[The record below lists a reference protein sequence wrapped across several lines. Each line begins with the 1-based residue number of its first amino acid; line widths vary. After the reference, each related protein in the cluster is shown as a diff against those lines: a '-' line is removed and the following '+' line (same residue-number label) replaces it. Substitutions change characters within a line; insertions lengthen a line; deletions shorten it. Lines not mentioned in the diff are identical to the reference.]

1 MNLSYFIAKRI
12 SKSEDG
18 SFSSTIHKIAIAS
31 IALGLAIM
39 IISFLILFG
48 FQNTVKEKIFGLSS
62 HIQVTKYTLSNSL
75 ESVPVNNQNEFYQ
88 DYSKYGYIDHVQEFA
103 YKAGLIRTNEEIL
116 GVVIKGIGKDF
127 DLDRFQE
134 YMIEGE
140 FIKFDSSSYS
150 KDIVLSRTISNKLKV
165 GVGDQITIHFFQN
178 PPRVR
183 RLTISG
189 IYETN
194 LSEYFDSKMVIGD
207 IDMIRKLNGWADS
220 LSGGFEVYL
229 KDYRNEHL
237 AEQELDNTLDYDL
250 FIEKVSDK
258 FIQVFEW
265 LGLIRRQVNIFLTLI
280 LFVVCFNMISIIL
293 ILIMER
299 TQMIGMLKA
308 LGATN
313 KQIRRVF
320 SYTGMQLVAKGL
332 ILGNVLALT
341 LCALQYYFKL
351 IPLNAKDYYMSY
363 VPISWDWQIIFT
375 LNILTFIVVML
386 ILAIPTLFITR
397 IQPIRAIRFD

>member
-18 SFSSTIHKIAIAS
+18 SFSATIHKIAIVS

-48 FQNTVKEKIFGLSS
+48 FQNTIKEKIFSLSS
-62 HIQVTKYTLSNSL
+62 HIQITKYTLSHSL
-75 ESVPVNNQNEFYQ
+75 ESVPVSNQNDFYQ
-88 DYSKYGYIDHVQEFA
+88 NYDQYDFVDHVQEFA
-103 YKAGLIRTNEEIL
+103 HKAGLIRTEEDIL
-116 GVVIKGIGKDF
+116 GVVIKGVGQDF
-127 DLDRFQE
+127 DLDRFDE
-134 YMIEGE
+134 YMVEGE
-140 FIKFDSSSYS
+140 FIAFDSADYS
-150 KDIVLSRTISNKLKV
+150 RDIVISKTIANKLNV
-165 GVGDQITIHFFQN
+165 GVGEKITVHFFQN
-178 PPRVR
+178 PPRAR
-183 RLTISG
+183 RLTVSG

-207 IDMIRKLNGWADS
+207 IDMIRRLNGWADS

-229 KDYRNEHL
+229 KDHRDERY
-237 AEQELDNTLDYDL
+237 AEEVLDSSLDFNL
-250 FIEKVSDK
+250 FIEKISDK

-265 LGLIRRQVNIFLTLI
+265 LGLIRRQVNIFLSLI

-308 LGATN
+308 LGASN
-313 KQIRRVF
+313 KQIRKVF
-320 SYTGMQLVAKGL
+320 SYTGMQLVGKGL
-332 ILGNVLALT
+332 ILGNVLALS
-341 LCALQYYFKL
+341 LSGLQYYFKI

-363 VPISWDWQIIFT
+363 VPISWDWEVIIF

-386 ILAIPTLFITR
+386 ILALPTLFITR

>member
-18 SFSSTIHKIAIAS
+18 SFSATIHNIAIVS

-48 FQNTVKEKIFGLSS
+48 FQNTIKEKIFSLSS
-62 HIQVTKYTLSNSL
+62 HIQITKYTLSHSL
-75 ESVPVNNQNEFYQ
+75 ESVPVSNQNDFYQ
-88 DYSKYGYIDHVQEFA
+88 NYDQYSFVDHVQEFA
-103 YKAGLIRTNEEIL
+103 HKAGLIRTEEDIL
-116 GVVIKGIGKDF
+116 GVVIKGVGEDF
-127 DLDRFQE
+127 DLTRFDE
-134 YMIEGE
+134 YMVEGE
-140 FIKFDSSSYS
+140 FITFDSADYS
-150 KDIVLSRTISNKLKV
+150 RDIVLSKTIANKLNV
-165 GVGDQITIHFFQN
+165 GVGEKITIHFFQN
-178 PPRVR
+178 PPRAR
-183 RLTISG
+183 RLTVSG

-207 IDMIRKLNGWADS
+207 IDMIRRLNGWADS

-229 KDYRNEHL
+229 KDHRDERY
-237 AEQELDNTLDYDL
+237 AEKVLDSSLDYNL

-265 LGLIRRQVNIFLTLI
+265 LGLIRRQVNIFLSLI

-308 LGATN
+308 LGASN
-313 KQIRRVF
+313 KQIRKVF
-320 SYTGMQLVAKGL
+320 SYTGMQLVGKGL
-332 ILGNVLALT
+332 ILGNVLALS
-341 LCALQYYFKL
+341 LSSLQYYFKI

-363 VPISWDWQIIFT
+363 VPISWDWEVIIF

-386 ILAIPTLFITR
+386 ILALPTLFITR